1 MAGRSVVVV
10 GGGTGGLV
18 AVRRLRRLLDRTD
31 RVVLVTRDARH
42 CFAPSF
48 LWVMTGE
55 RKPERIC
62 LDLRKLRARGIE
74 VVEAEAQGLDLEART
89 VTTSAGELAYDRLVL
104 APGVDLAPEAVPGF
118 AEAAHTPYTLDGAS
132 SAAAALA
139 SFPGGRVAV
148 LVSRVPYKCP
158 AAPHEIAFLAE
169 SLLRRRGLRDGSSVD
184 LYTPEPQPMPTA
196 GPAMGE
202 ALEGLLGSRGI
213 GFHPN
218 VTVERID
225 PESRRLVL
233 AEGGDVEYDLLL
245 GVPAHRA
252 PALARESGLAG
263 ETGFI
268 PVDRATLA
276 TAAEGVYAI
285 GDATTI
291 PIAGG
296 KFLPKA
302 GVFAHHQAEVVA
314 KRIAAELAG
323 RTPSA
328 TFTGQ
333 GGCFLELGDRSA
345 AYASGDFYAEEA
357 PRIRLRTP
365 GRRWHLGKVLFE
377 QYWLRRWV

>member
-18 AVRRLRRLLDRTD
+18 AVRRLRRLLDRAD

-62 LDLRKLRARGIE
+62 LDLRRLRARGIE
-74 VVEAEAQGLDLEART
+74 VVEAEAQTLDLETRT
-89 VTTSAGELAYDRLVL
+89 VTTPTGEIAYDRLVL

-139 SFPGGRVAV
+139 SFSGGRVAV

-158 AAPHEIAFLAE
+158 AAPHETAFLAE
-169 SLLRRRGLRDGSSVD
+169 SLLRGRGLRDGSSVD
-184 LYTPEPQPMPTA
+184 VYTPEPQPMPTA

-202 ALEGLLGSRGI
+202 ALAGLLGSRGI

-225 PESRRLVL
+225 PEGRRLVL
-233 AEGGDVEYDLLL
+233 AGGGEVEYDLLL

-252 PALARESGLAG
+252 PAIARESGLAG

-328 TFTGQ
+328 TFAGK
-333 GGCFLELGDRSA
+333 GGCFLELGDGTA
-345 AYASGDFYAEEA
+345 AYAAGDFYADEA
-357 PRIRLRTP
+357 PRIRLRAP